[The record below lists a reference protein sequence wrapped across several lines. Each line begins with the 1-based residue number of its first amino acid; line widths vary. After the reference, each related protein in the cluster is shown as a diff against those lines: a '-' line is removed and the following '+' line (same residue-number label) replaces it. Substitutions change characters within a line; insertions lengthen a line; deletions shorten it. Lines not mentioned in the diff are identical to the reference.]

1 MQIHKVVGPI
11 VFLILLA
18 DQFRKVLIP
27 KRDIGREEKKIRVAK
42 LCIVYCIHA
51 SGSWENAL
59 PSKSLE
65 KKKTFLVRQYLY
77 NSRFGMVLSEKY

>member
-1 MQIHKVVGPI
+1 MQIHKVVSPI
-11 VFLILLA
+11 VFLIFLA

-27 KRDIGREEKKIRVAK
+27 KRDIGGEEKKIRVAK

-59 PSKSLE
+59 LSKSLE
-65 KKKTFLVRQYLY
+65 KKTFLVRQYLQWPIWY
-77 NSRFGMVLSEKY
+77 GIV

>member
-1 MQIHKVVGPI
+1 MRIHKVVGPI

-27 KRDIGREEKKIRVAK
+27 KRDIGREKKIRVAK

-65 KKKTFLVRQYLY
+65 KNF
-77 NSRFGMVLSEKY
+77 